1 MEPARTSIA
10 WITNKPLRS
19 QGYRYLRIAIVLYS
33 TVIHIDQSF
42 GTHHFI
48 VAPPPYRFQLS
59 AHFVPS
65 GPHTDAGCEII
76 YWIHYSFIHA
86 LCSFILLPCHP
97 DASVDRPPR
106 PVNLIDPIFYIQG
119 IRGLHLAG
127 CKWHFFTL
135 KFKRVRGENVEKHVH
150 SLYGGSEVREF
161 CVRSGIRG
169 LRNTSKQGCL
179 NLPPERTGGRNVK
192 LGSQRQL
199 ADFVWNFGDADL
211 FPQPERVHIHCSHL
225 HDTQRWTGR
234 EYLIYLLP
242 CLSYLGFQGMLEQSQ
257 PDRSK
262 S

>member
-179 NLPPERTGGRNVK
+179 NLPPEKDRWQECKAGVTEAVGRFCVEFWWCRPVSSTWACTHTLLTFIWHSEVN
-192 LGSQRQL
+192 
-199 ADFVWNFGDADL
+199 W
-211 FPQPERVHIHCSHL
+211 ERVCN
-225 HDTQRWTGR
+225 
-234 EYLIYLLP
+234 LP
-242 CLSYLGFQGMLEQSQ
+242 STMFILSGLSGNAGA
-257 PDRSK
+257 K
-262 S
+262 STWQE